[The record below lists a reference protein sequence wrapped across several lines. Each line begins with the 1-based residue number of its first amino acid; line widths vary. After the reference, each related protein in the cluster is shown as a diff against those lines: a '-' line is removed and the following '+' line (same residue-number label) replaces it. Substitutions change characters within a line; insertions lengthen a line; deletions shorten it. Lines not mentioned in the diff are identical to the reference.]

1 MRTCLAIIAVLFVS
15 QTAWGDTAEVS
26 VADSVRK
33 YRFLAKTARDKKEYP
48 EAIKYYR
55 ALLEYRADDLKIH
68 YRVGE
73 LCYKTKN
80 YAGAKQA
87 LNDVVGFDSLHVN
100 SNILL
105 YNLYMRED
113 GHPDSAAVCLERLL
127 EVKPGD
133 VEKRRN
139 LADLYRREGKVR
151 EAIAHYE
158 QLVDVLAEADEL
170 IELLALLYEDL
181 GETDRALEWR
191 QRLMARGNGGVD
203 LNKQLDALET
213 MLRLQLET
221 DDIGSAFE
229 SLQQLAQLDSAN
241 RYSYF
246 SRIASL
252 AEQHNNVDMRLKG
265 WEGMV
270 QANPR
275 DLETIAT
282 LVEWY
287 LNDGKVKRAE
297 KWLDRGLGAQPD
309 DAHLQLLK
317 GDILVLQEDE
327 EGALEAY
334 EKAKA
339 DSRWETIAQQR
350 IWQIR
355 PPETTEEKLKREFF
369 RKGEDGQEQE
379 GN

>member
-1 MRTCLAIIAVLFVS
+1 MRTVLAIIAVLCVNL
-15 QTAWGDTAEVS
+15 APRVEAAEVS

-33 YRFLAKTARDKKEYP
+33 YRFLAKTARDKKEHSD
-48 EAIKYYR
+48 AIKYYQ
-55 ALLEYRADDLKIH
+55 ALLEYQPDNLKVH

-73 LCYKTKN
+73 LCYKTKDFT
-80 YAGAKQA
+80 GAKQA

-113 GHPDSAAVCLERLL
+113 GHSDSAAVCLERLL

-151 EAIAHYE
+151 KAIAHYE
-158 QLVDVLAEADEL
+158 QLVNALAEADEL
-170 IELLALLYEDL
+170 VELLALLYEDL
-181 GETDRALEWR
+181 GETGRALEWR
-191 QRLMARGNGGVD
+191 QRLMANGNGGTDV
-203 LNKQLDALET
+203 NKQLDALET

-221 DDIGSAFE
+221 DDIKSAFE
-229 SLQQLAQLDSAN
+229 SLLQLAQLDSAN

-252 AEQHNNVDMRLKG
+252 AEQHNNERMRLKG

-270 QANPR
+270 RANPR
-275 DLETIAT
+275 DLETFAT

-287 LNDGKVKRAE
+287 LNEGEVERAK
-297 KWLDRGLGAQPD
+297 KWLVRGLRVQPT
-309 DAHLQLLK
+309 DAHLLLLK
-317 GDILVLQEDE
+317 GDILAAQGDE
-327 EGALEAY
+327 EGALKAFG
-334 EKAKA
+334 KAKE
-339 DSRWETIAQQR
+339 DSHWETVAQQR

-369 RKGEDGQEQE
+369 VNGGEQKKDEQ
-379 GN
+379 